1 MVDEKLKPPFISRLR
16 QSEARRKKR
25 EEDRTYSLEKELNII
40 IT

>member
-25 EEDRTYSLEKELNII
+25 ENGTYSLEKELII
-40 IT
+40 III